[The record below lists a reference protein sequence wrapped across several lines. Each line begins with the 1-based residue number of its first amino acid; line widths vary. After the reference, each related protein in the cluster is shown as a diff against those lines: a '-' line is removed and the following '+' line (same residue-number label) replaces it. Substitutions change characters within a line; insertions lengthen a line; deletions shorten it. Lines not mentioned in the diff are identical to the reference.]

1 MLLIIIFI
9 IGILGLVY
17 AAYLGKDILKIE
29 IKNKKVEE
37 VANHIHKGA
46 LTFLNREYKIMA
58 IFAVIVTA
66 ILYFTLEN
74 GKQLAISFVV
84 GAVLSAIAGRIGMH
98 IATKANSRTA
108 EACEKNVKSGLKIA
122 FSSGVVMGLTVVSLG
137 ILGVATFHY
146 FFDDPEL
153 IFGLAFGASYIAL
166 FARVGGGIFTK
177 AADVGADLVGK
188 VEKGIPE
195 DDPRNPA
202 VVADNVGDNVGD
214 VAGMGAD
221 LFESY
226 IESIVAAMVIGFI
239 AFSANRDN
247 FILLPLALSAIGLLS
262 SIIGTFFVKVGKSKN
277 LTWALN
283 KGVLIATL
291 LIVIGS
297 YFIIGFMKADIGIF
311 YATLSGLL
319 AGVVIGLST
328 EYYTSSKR
336 NPTKSISEASQT
348 GAATNIIEGL
358 SVGMWSTLIPV
369 LAVSAA
375 ILAAFFLAGGANDFT
390 VGLYG
395 VAISAVG
402 MLATLGITLATD
414 TYGPVADN
422 AAGIAEMAGLGSKTR
437 KRAESLDAVG
447 NTTAAIGKGFAIGSA
462 ALTSLVLFVTFT
474 EITGITT
481 INVADPKVL
490 VGLFI
495 GGLLPFIFA
504 ALLMKSVGKAAIQIV
519 NEVRRQFKQ
528 IKGLMKGTGKPD
540 YEKCIDISTK
550 AALREMIVP
559 GILVILA
566 PIVVGLTL
574 GAEALGGM
582 LAGKT
587 VVGFLMAVF
596 MANSGGAWDNAKK
609 YIEEGKLGGKGS
621 DTHKAAVVGDTVGDP
636 FKDTAGPSLNI
647 LIKLMGIVAVV
658 FVPLFI

>member
-202 VVADNVGDNVGD
+202 VIADNVGDNVGD

-226 IESIVAAMVIGFI
+226 AGSIIATISLAFAAGVMEFDVSTPKAI
-239 AFSANRDN
+239 
-247 FILLPLALSAIGLLS
+247 LPLAIAGIGIIS
-262 SIIGTFFVKVGKSKN
+262 IVNIIGIIIGSFI
-277 LTWALN
+277 LEALN
-283 KGVLIATL
+283 
-291 LIVIGS
+291 
-297 YFIIGFMKADIGIF
+297 
-311 YATLSGLL
+311 
-319 AGVVIGLST
+319 
-328 EYYTSSKR
+328 
-336 NPTKSISEASQT
+336 
-348 GAATNIIEGL
+348 
-358 SVGMWSTLIPV
+358 
-369 LAVSAA
+369 
-375 ILAAFFLAGGANDFT
+375 
-390 VGLYG
+390 
-395 VAISAVG
+395 
-402 MLATLGITLATD
+402 
-414 TYGPVADN
+414 
-422 AAGIAEMAGLGSKTR
+422 
-437 KRAESLDAVG
+437 
-447 NTTAAIGKGFAIGSA
+447 
-462 ALTSLVLFVTFT
+462 
-474 EITGITT
+474 
-481 INVADPKVL
+481 
-490 VGLFI
+490 
-495 GGLLPFIFA
+495 
-504 ALLMKSVGKAAIQIV
+504 
-519 NEVRRQFKQ
+519 
-528 IKGLMKGTGKPD
+528 
-540 YEKCIDISTK
+540 
-550 AALREMIVP
+550 
-559 GILVILA
+559 
-566 PIVVGLTL
+566 
-574 GAEALGGM
+574 
-582 LAGKT
+582 
-587 VVGFLMAVF
+587 
-596 MANSGGAWDNAKK
+596 
-609 YIEEGKLGGKGS
+609 
-621 DTHKAAVVGDTVGDP
+621 
-636 FKDTAGPSLNI
+636 
-647 LIKLMGIVAVV
+647 
-658 FVPLFI
+658 